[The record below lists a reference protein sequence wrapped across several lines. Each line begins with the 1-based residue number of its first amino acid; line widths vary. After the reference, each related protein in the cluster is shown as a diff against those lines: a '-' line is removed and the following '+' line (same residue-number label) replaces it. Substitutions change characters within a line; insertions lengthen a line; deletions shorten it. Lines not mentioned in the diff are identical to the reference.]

1 MKVLLLA
8 IFLCL
13 AAIAQL
19 TYGKQLTFAL
29 RYEWSKQKQV
39 DPSDVPVYTGLRN
52 DATPGVSACVYFN
65 PKEVRSWRSNER
77 SLFQYNGGAMIDLF
91 SLALSAKE
99 GKQQLVIKLG
109 GGSTAP
115 LYVDFPIKEKL
126 WTHVCV
132 TWSTQDI
139 LTVYKNGIKYKQ
151 TKMYNAQKFPSTSS
165 SSFILGQRSEVPG
178 IYTKSGITNP
188 RTAFSGYLSGMYLW
202 QRLLSA
208 GEIAAVND
216 KKTPMDSL
224 IIEWNRYGRH
234 TKSRSSTVRVFTFR
248 GRNECA
254 DGSHQC
260 HADATCKDKQNGYSC
275 SCNLGFKGDGRQCTD
290 INECEF
296 SRTNQCHRD
305 AVCTNTPGS
314 YSCSCK
320 EGYTGDGTTCTDV
333 DECKEGTHNCH
344 GNAQCSNTIGSF
356 SCTCN
361 TGYSGNGVT
370 CSDINECLVGSHKC
384 DRNAACSNN
393 DGSYSCKCNIGYR
406 GNGYSCTD
414 VNECT
419 EGSHTCDKNAQC
431 SNNAGS
437 FSCQCN
443 IGYRG
448 DGYSCTEINECIEGS
463 HTCDKNAQCSNN
475 AGSFS
480 CQCNIGYRG
489 DGYSCTEINECIEGS
504 HTCDKNAQCSN
515 NAGSFSCQCNIGYRG
530 DGYSC
535 TEINECTEG
544 SHTCDKN
551 AQCSNNAGSFSCQC
565 NIGYRGDG
573 YSCTE
578 INECIEGSH
587 TCDKNAQCSNN
598 AGSFSCQC
606 NIGYRGDGNTC
617 VEINECTEGIHK
629 CDKNAECTN
638 TAGSYTCQCN
648 IGYSGN
654 GYSCSDVDECDLGS
668 HRCDDNAQ
676 CINNDGSYTCSCN
689 GGFQGDGLICN
700 DVNECTTGI
709 HDCHDDATCSNSVGS
724 FSCACNAGYRGNGL
738 KCDDVDECAEK
749 SDNCHSNA
757 RCENNKGSFSCA
769 CNDGFE
775 GTGVQCT
782 DIDECATNT
791 DDCSAGK
798 KCVNLVG
805 SYACRGKEIN
815 FALDYT
821 KETTRSNTY
830 ITRIRN
836 GGSPGLAMCTWYKLA
851 YVSNGKSLFQ
861 YMTDYH
867 LYGFQ
872 VYFMTNNRL
881 VIRYGGIDEA
891 VVIKGIDTRA
901 DNKWKHLCVSVNK
914 GFFSIYVNGE
924 PFGKYGS
931 SRHGQ
936 AFPANSQA
944 TLVLGQESSD
954 INVRLGIRR
963 RARAFVGSISHF
975 FLYSQPI
982 TQREVT
988 SAYEKVPSER
998 NLLVGW
1004 DEFTGKSRSTSVKMQ
1019 FFDGGYPF

>member
-393 DGSYSCKCNIGYR
+393 DGSYSCK
-406 GNGYSCTD
+406 
-414 VNECT
+414 
-419 EGSHTCDKNAQC
+419 
-431 SNNAGS
+431 
-437 FSCQCN
+437 
-443 IGYRG
+443 
-448 DGYSCTEINECIEGS
+448 
-463 HTCDKNAQCSNN
+463 
-475 AGSFS
+475 
-480 CQCNIGYRG
+480 
-489 DGYSCTEINECIEGS
+489 
-504 HTCDKNAQCSN
+504 
-515 NAGSFSCQCNIGYRG
+515 
-530 DGYSC
+530 
-535 TEINECTEG
+535 
-544 SHTCDKN
+544 
-551 AQCSNNAGSFSCQC
+551 
-565 NIGYRGDG
+565 
-573 YSCTE
+573 
-578 INECIEGSH
+578 
-587 TCDKNAQCSNN
+587 
-598 AGSFSCQC
+598 C

>member
-320 EGYTGDGTTCTDV
+320 EGYT
-333 DECKEGTHNCH
+333 
-344 GNAQCSNTIGSF
+344 
-356 SCTCN
+356 
-361 TGYSGNGVT
+361 
-370 CSDINECLVGSHKC
+370 
-384 DRNAACSNN
+384 
-393 DGSYSCKCNIGYR
+393 
-406 GNGYSCTD
+406 
-414 VNECT
+414 
-419 EGSHTCDKNAQC
+419 
-431 SNNAGS
+431 
-437 FSCQCN
+437 
-443 IGYRG
+443 
-448 DGYSCTEINECIEGS
+448 
-463 HTCDKNAQCSNN
+463 
-475 AGSFS
+475 
-480 CQCNIGYRG
+480 
-489 DGYSCTEINECIEGS
+489 
-504 HTCDKNAQCSN
+504 
-515 NAGSFSCQCNIGYRG
+515 
-530 DGYSC
+530 
-535 TEINECTEG
+535 
-544 SHTCDKN
+544 
-551 AQCSNNAGSFSCQC
+551 
-565 NIGYRGDG
+565 
-573 YSCTE
+573 
-578 INECIEGSH
+578 
-587 TCDKNAQCSNN
+587 
-598 AGSFSCQC
+598 
-606 NIGYRGDGNTC
+606 GDGNTC